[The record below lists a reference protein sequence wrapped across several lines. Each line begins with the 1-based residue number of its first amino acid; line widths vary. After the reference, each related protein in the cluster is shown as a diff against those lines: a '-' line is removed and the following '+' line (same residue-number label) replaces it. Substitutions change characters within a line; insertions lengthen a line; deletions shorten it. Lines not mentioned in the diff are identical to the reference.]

1 MLAESILNSDHISCL
16 YENSKGVWLTLRE
29 IQDFQ
34 VTWEG
39 KEKEGYLEHLDI
51 RGLLDL
57 REPLETPEVLVTQVS
72 VGFTIQKA
80 GSGTLSIA
88 LTS

>member
-1 MLAESILNSDHISCL
+1 MFTVSKERRESRVTQQVQGQDHRDQ
-16 YENSKGVWLTLRE
+16 RE

-57 REPLETPEVLVTQVS
+57 REPLETPEVLVTQES
-72 VGFTIQKA
+72 Q
-80 GSGTLSIA
+80 A
-88 LTS
+88 LMVIWG